1 MFNEWI
7 WKKVGKLPI
16 VASYTCNCISKLLR
30 GQEYGGFLL
39 HCTKILL
46 TLFCWKSQLW
56 VNSNIESVFI
66 ATQHKENKI
75 LCIANEEMGATTFDP
90 L

>member
-7 WKKVGKLPI
+7 WEKLGKLPI

-39 HCTKILL
+39 HCTKISLI
-46 TLFCWKSQLW
+46 FFSWKSQLW
-56 VNSNIESVFI
+56 VDFNIESVCI
-66 ATQHKENKI
+66 ATQHTENKI
-75 LCIANEEMGATTFDP
+75 LEIANEKMGATTFHP